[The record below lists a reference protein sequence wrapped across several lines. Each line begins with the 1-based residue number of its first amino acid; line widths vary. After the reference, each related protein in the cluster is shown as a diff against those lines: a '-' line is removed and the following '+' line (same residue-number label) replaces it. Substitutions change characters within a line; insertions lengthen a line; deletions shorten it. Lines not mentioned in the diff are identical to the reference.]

1 MGPGNLSK
9 TNRCARFAACL
20 SIFIV
25 AIVPLPAAA
34 GPLTIASYDVTDT
47 PLSGFG
53 CWSHAYSGTITL
65 TNRTVI
71 GCGNDPPVPV
81 ANYTGGGGSLN
92 DGVIASSANGSQL
105 FTLTSYDG
113 GPPLSPTVTLHLA
126 TPGIV
131 NRIQIYGGD
140 TANAIPGGIDGV
152 TVEIGGVAIV
162 FATTPFGALNA
173 LGVPVNDEIDLSS
186 SALAG
191 VSTDLI
197 VLRDFTGAFAFSSAI
212 SITEITVGSLP
223 EPATLGLVAVV
234 LAAFAAIR
242 RRSGRNS
249 LKRVLTCSMVPATA
263 AP

>member
-1 MGPGNLSK
+1 MRPENLSK
-9 TNRCARFAACL
+9 TNHCVRFAACL
-20 SIFIV
+20 GLLVV
-25 AIVPLPAAA
+25 ATVPLSSTAA
-34 GPLTIASYDVTDT
+34 PLTIASYDVTDT

-53 CWSHAYSGTITL
+53 CWSHTYSGTITL

-92 DGVIASSANGSQL
+92 DGVIASSVNGSQL

-113 GPPLSPTVTLHLA
+113 GPPLSPTITLHLA
-126 TPGIV
+126 TPGTV

-140 TANAIPGGIDGV
+140 PANAIPGGIDGV

-173 LGVPVNDEIDLSS
+173 LGVPVNDEIDVSG

-191 VSTDLI
+191 VLTDLI
-197 VLRDFTGAFAFSSAI
+197 VLRDFTGALAFSSAI
-212 SITEITVGSLP
+212 SITEITVASLP
-223 EPATLGLVAVV
+223 EPATLALLAVGF
-234 LAAFAAIR
+234 AAFATR
-242 RRSGRNS
+242 RRPERNS
-249 LKRVLTCSMVPATA
+249 LKRVLTCFMAPATA
-263 AP
+263 AR